1 MGLRLNQRRMKGKLS
16 KQGTITG
23 TNFGSREIQQKFH
36 GKRVIEVVESSS
48 ETNTKR

>member
-1 MGLRLNQRRMKGKLS
+1 MGLRLNQRRMEGKLS

-36 GKRVIEVVESSS
+36 GKRGIEVIEPSS
-48 ETNTKR
+48 ETNPER